1 MKSEKGV
8 TLISLTVYVIVMAI
22 VVSIVAVISSYFYT
36 NTQDINESIDPI
48 TEYTKFNTFFSD
60 EVNHENIKVLECKTS
75 YENPDDINSNIIS
88 SYIVFDNG
96 VQYTFLSENNGVY
109 RNKVKICSGVENCNF
124 QYEIKNGKAVV
135 KVIFKVKDKVR
146 ESTFTL
152 KI

>member
-8 TLISLTVYVIVMAI
+8 TLISLTVYIIVMVV

-36 NTQDINESIDPI
+36 NTKDINESIDPV
-48 TEYTKFNTFFSD
+48 TEYTKFSKFFSD
-60 EVNHENIKVLECKTS
+60 EVNRENIKVLECKTN
-75 YENPDDINSNIIS
+75 YEDPDDATKITS

-96 VQYTFLSENNGVY
+96 IQYTFINENKGVY
-109 RNKVKICSGVENCNF
+109 RNKVKICNGVENCNF

-135 KVIFKVKDKVR
+135 KVDFKVKNKEQETV
-146 ESTFTL
+146 FTL